1 MGEFWLPDETV
12 VYIGMTNL
20 SIGGRV
26 GAFVKTP
33 LGDRRPH
40 AGGHWLKTL
49 TVLSELRV
57 WWAPTSAPE
66 EYEDA
71 LLSAFAQGVTP
82 EAAAALRD
90 RSVVLPWANLQS
102 ATNERKQHGI
112 KGALLAEEADGPVS
126 KAERAAAAAAAAR
139 GATGASGRRGASD
152 PTRRTGVL
160 RSSSA
165 RPRSTTPRAPS
176 GSAGRRRRDQGCRPA
191 GRTRRAAVTRGPD
204 RPAGRA
210 RRADQRPAPGD
221 RHPDR
226 RGPRARAT

>member
-49 TVLSELRV
+49 TVLPELRV

-71 LLSAFAQGVTP
+71 LLSAFAQGISP
-82 EAAAALRD
+82 EATAGLRD
-90 RSVVLPWANLQS
+90 QSVVLPWANLQS
-102 ATNERKQHGI
+102 ATDERKQHGI
-112 KGALLAEEADGPVS
+112 RGALLVDEAGGPVT

-139 GATGASGRRGASD
+139 QRDRRQAEGARILPAGPASFAQAPLVQGARRRG
-152 PTRRTGVL
+152 
-160 RSSSA
+160 
-165 RPRSTTPRAPS
+165 
-176 GSAGRRRRDQGCRPA
+176 
-191 GRTRRAAVTRGPD
+191 RRAA
-204 RPAGRA
+204 A
-210 RRADQRPAPGD
+210 
-221 RHPDR
+221 
-226 RGPRARAT
+226 GPRPPRSRPLVGRPDPPSSCRPKA